1 MAEKSASSDDAE
13 PKYEYPSGLAVTLIL
28 TSVTL
33 AYFLFFLD
41 LAVLSTATPAITSEF
56 DSLVDVGW
64 YGGAYQ
70 LGSAAFQPLTGKIY
84 SQFSTKVY
92 LSTPRVASALTRSC
106 SGPFLSSLF
115 SSRLGLPYVERPS
128 RRPCSSSAAPL
139 QVSGLLVWRTAR

>member
-1 MAEKSASSDDAE
+1 MDQTIPHNPDEPSPEVSDWMQKHDRAEKSSSIEDTE
-13 PKYEYPSGLAVTLIL
+13 LKYQYPSGVAVTLIL

-84 SQFSTKVY
+84 SQFSIKVC
-92 LSTPRVASALTRSC
+92 P
-106 SGPFLSSLF
+106 GPL
-115 SSRLGLPYVERPS
+115 
-128 RRPCSSSAAPL
+128 RR
-139 QVSGLLVWRTAR
+139 T